1 MGNALGNM
9 KTPSE
14 ISFSNTILRTYI
26 NFSDPPLK
34 SIKKHQSS
42 SKNSS
47 KLEAST
53 SVKNFSDLSSDDR
66 REINS
71 YLKNV
76 ISQIAK
82 SALEDREDEVD
93 TGDDEYLTSKKM
105 KKRKKSTFTPINS
118 PSAPTK
124 KKILPT
130 NATTKSSGKM
140 TRVKRKLEVLQEEEI
155 DFESYKQPPSKK
167 PST

>member
-105 KKRKKSTFTPINS
+105 KKRKNRHLHQSIHR
-118 PSAPTK
+118 A
-124 KKILPT
+124 LQ
-130 NATTKSSGKM
+130 
-140 TRVKRKLEVLQEEEI
+140 RKRKFFLQMLLGNHQE
-155 DFESYKQPPSKK
+155 K
-167 PST
+167 